1 MIVSPS
7 PELWEAPFRDL
18 YCRTLE
24 VAPERYER
32 KVFWRILHRHALPF
46 AYLILRRNPQFFEED
61 FYLIREVG
69 NVRDPQLFTQE
80 LNYFHGRNH
89 REKGWLRGTWGIRV
103 SAKRLIRLKTE
114 IFQELAA
121 LQERQAIKKPAH

>member
-1 MIVSPS
+1 MIVLQP
-7 PELWEAPFRDL
+7 PDLWEAPFKDL
-18 YCRTLE
+18 FCTALA
-24 VAPERYER
+24 VAPEHYER

-46 AYLILRRNPQFFEED
+46 AFFIVRRNPRFFDED

-103 SAKRLIRLKTE
+103 SAKRLIRLKTKVFE
-114 IFQELAA
+114 EQAA
-121 LQERQAIKKPAH
+121 LRLRQEKRKPAR